1 MAGTDGGER
10 QPDETR
16 DEARES
22 SGTVPDAV
30 RQYRRLPVLIAV
42 ALAPW
47 NAVLTDGY
55 LSLFFTFGIVN
66 FDPAGV
72 ALITDYYFRF
82 SAARPE
88 YMNAWGLGVLLF
100 AVGLASAL
108 AGLVW
113 REDSRVTAAMFVF
126 AGFGQ
131 LLFALGFLGRPG
143 PYVAVPFGTVLLWGL
158 VWRYYRTDLLS
169 IFRY

>member
-1 MAGTDGGER
+1 MAGDDGGER
-10 QPDETR
+10 RHDDTR
-16 DEARES
+16 DEAQELPEP
-22 SGTVPDAV
+22 VPDTV
-30 RQYRRLPVLIAV
+30 RRYRRLPVLIAV
-42 ALAPW
+42 AVAPW

-66 FDPAGV
+66 FDPAGF
-72 ALITDYYFRF
+72 ALLTDYYFRF

-100 AVGLASAL
+100 AVGLLSAL

-113 REDSRVTAAMFVF
+113 REDQRVTAAMFVF

-131 LLFALGFLGRPG
+131 LVFALGFLGRPG
-143 PYVAVPFGTVLLWGL
+143 PYVAIPFGTILLWGL
-158 VWRYYRTDLLS
+158 VWRYYRSDLAS